1 MTAFEKLFGLIRKN
15 EKRTGSDYTATV
27 TRVKDGIAYVQIT
40 GAEITDT
47 PVAMS
52 VDAKAGDQVRVRVNG
67 GKAWL
72 TGNDTRPPNDSSTD
86 IEKIMSQNKTI
97 EENFKSIEKRLSGV
111 PDNQTNDIGTSA
123 VNTAFTN
130 TGHYLSARIERHGN
144 TVTLT
149 GEIKTGSALNAAAY
163 IAMFRLPSGY
173 RPRNQTFF
181 KAYREG
187 GTTEVTF
194 YTDPVDNDW
203 VRLLV
208 ANSVTAS
215 TTYRFTVPYTT

>member
-72 TGNDTRPPNDSSTD
+72 TGNDTRPPNDSTADLEKVSNATD
-86 IEKIMSQNKTI
+86 NLQKSVGSLEKTVDRLDAGLVKYATRQAQNVACTTRSGSGAYYGLI
-97 EENFKSIEKRLSGV
+97 GSMASFGIDAEQVYGVFLMGWSGASASITMYVNF
-111 PDNQTNDIGTSA
+111 DT
-123 VNTAFTN
+123 
-130 TGHYLSARIERHGN
+130 
-144 TVTLT
+144 
-149 GEIKTGSALNAAAY
+149 ALNIGVMSDISQTIGSIY
-163 IAMFRLPSGY
+163 FGILY
-173 RPRNQTFF
+173 R
-181 KAYREG
+181 
-187 GTTEVTF
+187 
-194 YTDPVDNDW
+194 
-203 VRLLV
+203 
-208 ANSVTAS
+208 
-215 TTYRFTVPYTT
+215 

>member
-72 TGNDTRPPNDSSTD
+72 TGN
-86 IEKIMSQNKTI
+86 
-97 EENFKSIEKRLSGV
+97 
-111 PDNQTNDIGTSA
+111 
-123 VNTAFTN
+123 
-130 TGHYLSARIERHGN
+130 
-144 TVTLT
+144 
-149 GEIKTGSALNAAAY
+149 
-163 IAMFRLPSGY
+163 
-173 RPRNQTFF
+173 
-181 KAYREG
+181 
-187 GTTEVTF
+187 
-194 YTDPVDNDW
+194 
-203 VRLLV
+203 
-208 ANSVTAS
+208 
-215 TTYRFTVPYTT
+215 

>member
-72 TGNDTRPPNDSSTD
+72 TGNDTRPPNDSTADLEKVSNATD
-86 IEKIMSQNKTI
+86 NLQKSVGSLEKTVDRLDAGLVKYATRQAQSVACTTRSGSGAYYGLIGSMASFGIDAEQVYGVFLMGWSGASASITMYV
-97 EENFKSIEKRLSGV
+97 NF
-111 PDNQTNDIGTSA
+111 DT
-123 VNTAFTN
+123 
-130 TGHYLSARIERHGN
+130 
-144 TVTLT
+144 
-149 GEIKTGSALNAAAY
+149 ALNIGVMSDISQTIGSIY
-163 IAMFRLPSGY
+163 FGILY
-173 RPRNQTFF
+173 R
-181 KAYREG
+181 
-187 GTTEVTF
+187 
-194 YTDPVDNDW
+194 
-203 VRLLV
+203 
-208 ANSVTAS
+208 
-215 TTYRFTVPYTT
+215 

>member
-72 TGNDTRPPNDSSTD
+72 TGNDTRPPNDSTADLEKVSNATD
-86 IEKIMSQNKTI
+86 NLQKSVGSLEKTVDRLDAGLVKYATRSVQSVACTTRSGSGAYYGLIGSMASFGIDAEQVYGVFLMGWSGASASITMYV
-97 EENFKSIEKRLSGV
+97 NF
-111 PDNQTNDIGTSA
+111 DT
-123 VNTAFTN
+123 
-130 TGHYLSARIERHGN
+130 
-144 TVTLT
+144 
-149 GEIKTGSALNAAAY
+149 ALNVGVMSDISQTIGSIY
-163 IAMFRLPSGY
+163 FGILY
-173 RPRNQTFF
+173 R
-181 KAYREG
+181 
-187 GTTEVTF
+187 
-194 YTDPVDNDW
+194 
-203 VRLLV
+203 
-208 ANSVTAS
+208 
-215 TTYRFTVPYTT
+215 

>member
-72 TGNDTRPPNDSSTD
+72 TGNDTRPPNDSTAD
-86 IEKIMSQNKTI
+86 LEKVSNTTENLQKTLAEMGKTVDRLDAGLVKYATRSVQNVACTTRSGSGAYYGLI
-97 EENFKSIEKRLSGV
+97 GSMASFGIDAEQVYGVFLMGWSGASASI
-111 PDNQTNDIGTSA
+111 TMY
-123 VNTAFTN
+123 VN
-130 TGHYLSARIERHGN
+130 YD
-144 TVTLT
+144 
-149 GEIKTGSALNAAAY
+149 SALNVGVMSDISQTIGSIY
-163 IAMFRLPSGY
+163 FGILY
-173 RPRNQTFF
+173 R
-181 KAYREG
+181 
-187 GTTEVTF
+187 
-194 YTDPVDNDW
+194 
-203 VRLLV
+203 
-208 ANSVTAS
+208 
-215 TTYRFTVPYTT
+215 